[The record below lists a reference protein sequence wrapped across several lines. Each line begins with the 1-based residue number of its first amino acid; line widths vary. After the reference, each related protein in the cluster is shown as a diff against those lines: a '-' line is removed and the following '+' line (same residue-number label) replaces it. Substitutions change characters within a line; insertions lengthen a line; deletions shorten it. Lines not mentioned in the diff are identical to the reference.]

1 LAANPSNDW
10 QIDRTAQQENS
21 IYSGIEGVHLQDQAI
36 TESMGPITDHGF
48 EHLAPSDQMITR
60 TRRRLLIAA
69 RALRDQGILP
79 PGVQNADVF
88 RGARSGYFVSDE
100 KSPWQEIYATQLAA
114 SAPRPRRRRTSGTR
128 SVA

>member
-1 LAANPSNDW
+1 
-10 QIDRTAQQENS
+10 
-21 IYSGIEGVHLQDQAI
+21 
-36 TESMGPITDHGF
+36 MGPITDHGF

-88 RGARSGYFVSDE
+88 RGARSGYFVSDD

-128 SVA
+128 GVA